1 MHSFQYEEEFDQ
13 MYCCKRGSEKG
24 DIQTTKLKTF
34 LLHMNQLAPRVAH
47 SFAQTSVISIG
58 SYDLPC
64 YVLTLASLPGIP
76 KFKSVYL
83 TNLQENLFSE
93 QEIKTGI
100 MQECWNVSTLAEIWK
115 MNVGSKPFPQLSK

>member
-1 MHSFQYEEEFDQ
+1 MRPPLITFVDSILPTLPF
-13 MYCCKRGSEKG
+13 S
-24 DIQTTKLKTF
+24 TF
-34 LLHMNQLAPRVAH
+34 LYIMNQLAPRVAH

-58 SYDLPC
+58 SYDFPC